1 MSSENPLS
9 DKPEN
14 RPPPNPSNE
23 TESTKKKGSFSGPN
37 FRSYT
42 TDPKKTPVHYD
53 ELTEYIKNN
62 PKDVI
67 AYILMIISLIM
78 ILFGSYFEYAR
89 YANLI
94 IGLIFGLYFS
104 EELAFLVTNIREFIE
119 EYNLV
124 KALVCGGTI
133 LALCLQVPLFFLGVA
148 IITAIRILWPESK
161 NSF

>member
-1 MSSENPLS
+1 MSSENPHS
-9 DKPEN
+9 DQPER

-23 TESTKKKGSFSGPN
+23 TDSAKKGTFSGPN
-37 FRSYT
+37 FRPYSS
-42 TDPKKTPVHYD
+42 DPKKTPAHYD
-53 ELTEYIKNN
+53 ELTEYIKGN
-62 PKDVI
+62 PKDVA

-78 ILFGSYFEYAR
+78 ILFGSYIE
-89 YANLI
+89 YANLF
-94 IGLIFGLYFS
+94 IGLIYGLYFS

-133 LALCLQVPLFFLGVA
+133 LALCIQVPLFFVGVGT
-148 IITAIRILWPESK
+148 ITAIRILWPESK

>member
-9 DKPEN
+9 DKP
-14 RPPPNPSNE
+14 NPSFE
-23 TESTKKKGSFSGPN
+23 TDPTKNKGSFSGPN
-37 FRSYT
+37 FRSQT
-42 TDPKKTPVHYD
+42 PDSKKPPVQYD
-53 ELTEYIKNN
+53 ALTEYIKRN

-67 AYILMIISLIM
+67 AYVLMIISLIM
-78 ILFGSYFEYAR
+78 LLFGSYTDS
-89 YANLI
+89 ANLI

-104 EELAFLVTNIREFIE
+104 EELAFLVTNVKDFIE

-148 IITAIRILWPESK
+148 IITTIRVLWPDSK
-161 NSF
+161 NTF